1 MPTGL
6 TVSGADT
13 RDKRS
18 VAAAFDGTPMAPPAG
33 AEVEQNVCMDEGC
46 DYADVQELSEELGYA
61 RHIVARGEELAR

>member
-1 MPTGL
+1 
-6 TVSGADT
+6 
-13 RDKRS
+13 
-18 VAAAFDGTPMAPPAG
+18 MAPPAG